1 MLARSLDRLGVK
13 SGKLVIAT
21 KVGWFQGTAENAY
34 EPAHIRRQ
42 CEQSLINLKRDQ
54 IDIYYFHHGNF
65 GPGDKYL
72 AGAVDAMNKLV
83 KKGRFGWSV
92 VRLFRDDFEKL
103 VPVIKP
109 QVLQSWAHALDDHFV
124 REGSR
129 VDRLMEKY
137 GLSFV
142 AFSPLAQGLLLD
154 KFDPKKPPV
163 FEPGDHR
170 QNSEKF
176 SEKALAVLAP
186 KLGKLKVRFG
196 SSTEDLASMALNY
209 LLSYPKVC
217 CAIPGFRNERQA
229 KCNVAGAG
237 KVLTRDD
244 VQFIRETLA

>member
-1 MLARSLDRLGVK
+1 M
-13 SGKLVIAT
+13 
-21 KVGWFQGTAENAY
+21 
-34 EPAHIRRQ
+34 
-42 CEQSLINLKRDQ
+42 
-54 IDIYYFHHGNF
+54 
-65 GPGDKYL
+65 YL
-72 AGAVDAMNKLV
+72 AEAVNAMNKLV
-83 KKGRFGWSV
+83 KEGKI
-92 VRLFRDDFEKL
+92 RLVGLSAYSEKDFERL

-109 QVLQSWAHALDDHFV
+109 QVLQSWANAMDDHFV

-163 FEPGDHR
+163 FESGDHR

-186 KLGKLKVRFG
+186 KLGKLKARFG

-229 KCNVAGAG
+229 RCNVAGMG
-237 KVLTRDD
+237 RSLTRED